1 MNGPGYWRGVLLRS
15 EGMRSFSRGFGRSLR
30 VVRGV
35 GGCEL
40 VMDAI
45 SMGDESLADKD
56 GIIYGDLVWS
66 GWKALHYVLWAGG
79 FTVIQV

>member
-1 MNGPGYWRGVLLRS
+1 
-15 EGMRSFSRGFGRSLR
+15 
-30 VVRGV
+30 
-35 GGCEL
+35 
-40 VMDAI
+40 MDAI